1 MSGSARWFKR
11 CRDYARCVR
20 AKMLAYAWIRVT
32 LACLRLVVFLTLIAI
47 FLFDTSS
54 WIGGWSVTARIVAA
68 AMVVFMAHAYTD
80 RSFKARIRKSSQK
93 AEFDQLDE
101 GRAKQLQD
109 EIRGANLLTPEQADV
124 FIQAIVA
131 PPKLHQRITENYK
144 TNQRTMRREVTIDV
158 RIPRHIMR
166 RALASADEDSGQ
178 ATFLYPVIVPPKGI
192 FYDDLKIYDA
202 NGESLTVLSYR
213 EYLHHAASVI
223 DRLTALACG
232 ESPADLPSEAIEAER
247 QAIWG
252 IIQRIDTRPVGDT
265 PAPRTQAPTAAQ
277 AAGEQFGQGTG
288 KQSDRTAA
296 TEPTA
301 ATGNPEP
308 LLPGSSQSPAARAIE
323 EAGRELAR
331 SLLRLGPVK
340 SDETQ
345 PDEIQPDETRRVE
358 TRRRA
363 IRMAA
368 QLTEVLYSHYAIV
381 AAVTVPASG
390 RFSLKYE
397 CTVIPE
403 LDLAPLFNRL
413 LETKSHG
420 KGKLWLFAIRK
431 MRAFIT
437 RLHIFLSSR
446 PADVKISLDNAW
458 RCQSYHVIVR
468 GSDGMYLTR
477 QEFSSPHE
485 DYLKRKARSAPS
497 LPHIRFRRRLGQP
510 YAHFYARFLP
520 PPRRASFKDGNFR
533 PAEKAPKLILTFQE
547 VPPGSICPAALA
559 AIAAAALIWV
569 IGYGLSH
576 AGKDGVNT
584 DVPLLLLAFP
594 GVAASWLGFDGGSH
608 LFEGALV
615 ARLSLACTAII
626 SLFAAGLY
634 ALRILP
640 ASVPLILHARSTT
653 LGVLGITLWPWAA
666 LTVVALFNACYL
678 SYRWIVASWRFRH
691 FADRHD
697 PAALVAKV
705 RQGEDAVEEAIGA

>member
-1 MSGSARWFKR
+1 MAGSTGWFKR
-11 CRDYARCVR
+11 CLHYARDVR
-20 AKMLAYAWIRVT
+20 AKMLAYAWIRIT
-32 LACLRLVVFLTLIAI
+32 LACLRLFVFLALIAI

-54 WIGGWSVTARIVAA
+54 WIGGWSVAARIVAA
-68 AMVVFMAHAYTD
+68 AMAMFMAHAYTD
-80 RSFKARIRKSSQK
+80 RSFKARIRKSGQE

-101 GRAKQLQD
+101 DRAKQLQD
-109 EIRGANLLTPEQADV
+109 EIRGANLLTPMQADV
-124 FIQAIVA
+124 FIRAIVA
-131 PPKLHQRITENYK
+131 APKLHQRIIENYK

-158 RIPRHIMR
+158 QIPRHIMR
-166 RALASADEDSGQ
+166 QALAPADKDPGQ

-192 FYDDLKIYDA
+192 FYDDLKICDA

-213 EYLHHAASVI
+213 EYLHLAASVI
-223 DRLTALACG
+223 DRLTAVACG

-247 QAIWG
+247 KAIWG

-265 PAPRTQAPTAAQ
+265 PAPGTQVPTPAG
-277 AAGEQFGQGTG
+277 AAGGQFGQGTG

-296 TEPTA
+296 TELVA

-323 EAGRELAR
+323 EAGRELAI

-340 SDETQ
+340 
-345 PDEIQPDETRRVE
+345 PDE

-390 RFSLKYE
+390 RFSFKYE

-413 LETKSHG
+413 LETKSHA
-420 KGKLWLFAIRK
+420 KGKLWLFTVKK

-437 RLHIFLSSR
+437 RLHIFLSCR

-458 RCQSYHVIVR
+458 TCQSYHVIVR
-468 GSDGMYLTR
+468 GSDGMYLTH

-485 DYLKRKARSAPS
+485 DYLQRTARSAPS

-547 VPPGSICPAALA
+547 IPPGSICPAALA
-559 AIAAAALIWV
+559 AIAAAVLIWV

-576 AGKDGVNT
+576 AGEQGVNT

-594 GVAASWLGFDGGSH
+594 GVAASWLGFDGGTR
-608 LFEGALV
+608 LFEGTLV
-615 ARLSLACTAII
+615 ARLSLACTAIV

-640 ASVPLILHARSTT
+640 ASVPVTLHARSTT
-653 LGVLGITLWPWAA
+653 LGLLGITLWPWAA

-678 SYRWIVASWRFRH
+678 SYRWIIASWRFRH
-691 FADRHD
+691 FADRAD

-705 RQGEDAVEEAIGA
+705 RQGEDVVEEAVGASGTPVKSTVRVG